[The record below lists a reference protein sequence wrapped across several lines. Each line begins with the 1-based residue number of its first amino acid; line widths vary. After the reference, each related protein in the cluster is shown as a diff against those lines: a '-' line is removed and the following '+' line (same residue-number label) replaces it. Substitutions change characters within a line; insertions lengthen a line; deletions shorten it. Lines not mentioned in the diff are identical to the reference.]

1 MENIYL
7 CIDLGGTKTAVS
19 LYNEAYRE
27 IYHFKIET
35 KPELGIDSLIER
47 LKELLSTALIDKTII
62 KGSIASPGPLDIPNG
77 KIVFIPT
84 MGWKDI
90 SIVELFNKA
99 FNTSFAL
106 LNDCTSGA
114 LGAWTMVN
122 KPKNMLYI
130 SLSTGVGGGLILN
143 SKLYEGNGN
152 AAEIGHI
159 KVSNDNKKCN
169 CGKYGCLEI
178 YSSGSGI
185 QRLYYESTKLMLHPK
200 DIAIKARSNDILSKT
215 LFDDAG
221 NKVNLV
227 LKNINTLLDLDEIV
241 IGGGLLNHRDLLE
254 KNIVNG
260 INTKIT
266 FLKPD
271 DNQVLIG
278 ALEYIK

>member
-47 LKELLSTALIDKTII
+47 LKELLSTALIGKTII

-90 SIVELFNKA
+90 PIVELFNKA
-99 FNTSFAL
+99 FNTSFSL

-114 LGAWTMVN
+114 LGAWTIVN
-122 KPKNMLYI
+122 RPNNMLYI

-143 SKLYEGNGN
+143 SKLYEGKGN

-169 CGKYGCLEI
+169 CGKTGCLALSAMSFGCI
-178 YSSGSGI
+178 F
-185 QRLYYESTKLMLHPK
+185 
-200 DIAIKARSNDILSKT
+200 IL
-215 LFDDAG
+215 
-221 NKVNLV
+221 VNS
-227 LKNINTLLDLDEIV
+227 
-241 IGGGLLNHRDLLE
+241 
-254 KNIVNG
+254 
-260 INTKIT
+260 
-266 FLKPD
+266 
-271 DNQVLIG
+271 
-278 ALEYIK
+278 